1 MPKMVK
7 KERLKQLQ
15 EKIDTNPFL
24 RDEELSEMFDVSIQ
38 TIRLDR
44 MSLNIPELRERVKS
58 VATENHDKVKTLSR
72 GEIVGELIDL
82 QLNKSA
88 ISFLETDKDMV
99 FSKTQIVRGHYIF
112 ALAESL
118 AMAVIDAPVA
128 ITGVAN
134 MKYNVPVF
142 AEQRLVAKA
151 SVTKIRDD
159 KEYYIHVKV
168 SVKDDQVFRSK
179 FILTAIDVQGV
190 KDENS
195 N

>member
-7 KERLKQLQ
+7 KERLKRLQ
-15 EKIDTNPFL
+15 EEIQENPFL
-24 RDEELSEMFDVSIQ
+24 RDEELSDMFEVSIQ

-44 MSLNIPELRERVKS
+44 MHLNIPELRERVKS

-82 QLNKSA
+82 QLNTSA

-99 FSKTQIVRGHYIF
+99 FQKTQIVRGHYIF

-134 MKYNVPVF
+134 IKYTKPVF
-142 AEQRLVAKA
+142 AEERLIAKA
-151 SVTKIRDD
+151 QVTRIRDE
-159 KEYYIHVKV
+159 KEYYVHVKV
-168 SVKDDQVFRSK
+168 HVKEDQVFRSK
-179 FILTAIDVQGV
+179 FILTAIDVEGV
-190 KDENS
+190 KR
-195 N
+195 

>member
-7 KERLKQLQ
+7 KERLKKLQ
-15 EKIDTNPFL
+15 EEIQENPFL

-44 MSLNIPELRERVKS
+44 MHLNIPELRERVKS

-82 QLNKSA
+82 QLNTSA

-99 FSKTQIVRGHYIF
+99 FQKTQIVKGHYIF

-134 MKYNVPVF
+134 IKYTKPVF

-151 SVTKIRDD
+151 QVTHIRDG

-168 SVKDDQVFRSK
+168 NVKEDQVFRSK
-179 FILTAIDVQGV
+179 FILTAIDVEGV
-190 KDENS
+190 KR
-195 N
+195 

>member
-1 MPKMVK
+1 MPKLVK
-7 KERLKQLQ
+7 KERLKRLQ
-15 EKIDTNPFL
+15 EEIRENPFL
-24 RDEELSEMFDVSIQ
+24 RDEELSDMFEVSIQ

-44 MSLNIPELRERVKS
+44 MNLNIPELRQRVKT
-58 VATENHDKVKTLSR
+58 VATKNHDKVKTLGR

-99 FSKTQIVRGHYIF
+99 FQKTQIVKGHYIF

-134 MKYNVPVF
+134 IKYTTPVF

-151 SVTKIRDD
+151 EVTRIRNER
-159 KEYYIHVKV
+159 EYYVHVMVHVKE
-168 SVKDDQVFRSK
+168 DQVFRSK
-179 FILTAIDVQGV
+179 FILTAIDVEGV
-190 KDENS
+190 KNENRH
-195 N
+195 

>member
-7 KERLKQLQ
+7 KERLKRLQ
-15 EKIDTNPFL
+15 DEIQENPFL
-24 RDEELSEMFDVSIQ
+24 RDEELSDMFEVSIQ

-44 MSLNIPELRERVKS
+44 MHLNIPELRERVKS

-82 QLNKSA
+82 QLNTSA

-99 FSKTQIVRGHYIF
+99 FQKTQIVRGHYIF

-134 MKYNVPVF
+134 IKYTKPVF
-142 AEQRLVAKA
+142 AEERLIAKA
-151 SVTKIRDD
+151 QVTRIRDE
-159 KEYYIHVKV
+159 KEYYVHVKV
-168 SVKDDQVFRSK
+168 HVKEDQVFRSK
-179 FILTAIDVQGV
+179 FILTAIDVEGV
-190 KDENS
+190 KR
-195 N
+195 

>member
-7 KERLKQLQ
+7 KERLERL
-15 EKIDTNPFL
+15 EKEINENPFL
-24 RDEELSEMFDVSIQ
+24 RDEELSEMFNVSIQ

-44 MSLNIPELRERVKS
+44 MNLNIPELRERVKS

-82 QLNKSA
+82 QLNESA

-99 FSKTQIVRGHYIF
+99 FQKTQIVRGHYIF

-128 ITGVAN
+128 LTGVAN
-134 MKYNVPVF
+134 IKYQKPVF

-151 SVTKIRDD
+151 RVTKIRED
-159 KEYYIHVKV
+159 KEYYVHVMV
-168 SVKDDQVFRSK
+168 NVKDDQVFRSK
-179 FILTAIDVQGV
+179 FIMSAIEV
-190 KDENS
+190 
-195 N
+195 

>member
-1 MPKMVK
+1 MPRMVK
-7 KERLKQLQ
+7 KERLVRLSEEI
-15 EKIDTNPFL
+15 EKNPFL

-44 MSLNIPELRERVKS
+44 MSLNIPELRERMKS
-58 VATENHDKVKTLSR
+58 VATEMHDKVKTLSR

-82 QLNKSA
+82 QLNQSG

-99 FSKTQIVRGHYIF
+99 FTKTQIVKGHYIF

-134 MKYNVPVF
+134 IKYNVPVF
-142 AEQRLVAKA
+142 AEQRLIAKA
-151 SVTKIRDD
+151 NVTRIRDN
-159 KEYYIHVKV
+159 KEYYVHVMV
-168 SVKDDQVFRSK
+168 NVGDNQVFRSK
-179 FILTAIDVQGV
+179 FILTAIDVEGA
-190 KDENS
+190 KNENS

>member
-7 KERLKQLQ
+7 KERLKRLQ
-15 EKIDTNPFL
+15 EEIQENPFL
-24 RDEELSEMFDVSIQ
+24 RDEELSDMFEVSIQ

-44 MSLNIPELRERVKS
+44 MHLNIPELRERVKS

-99 FSKTQIVRGHYIF
+99 FQKTQIVRGHYIF

-134 MKYNVPVF
+134 IKYTKPVF
-142 AEQRLVAKA
+142 AEERLIAKA
-151 SVTKIRDD
+151 QVTRIRDE
-159 KEYYIHVKV
+159 KEYYVHVKV
-168 SVKDDQVFRSK
+168 HVKEDQVFRSK
-179 FILTAIDVQGV
+179 FILTAIDVEGV
-190 KDENS
+190 KR
-195 N
+195 